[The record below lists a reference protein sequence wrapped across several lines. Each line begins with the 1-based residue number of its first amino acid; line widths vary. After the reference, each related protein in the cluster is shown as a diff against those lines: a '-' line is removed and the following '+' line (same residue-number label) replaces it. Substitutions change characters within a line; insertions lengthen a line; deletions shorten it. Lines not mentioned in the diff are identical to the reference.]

1 MLSQSL
7 HIVLKQRKS
16 CLILNSNKRGLTSR
30 SPAQFERILAE
41 VLRIT
46 KNLKGGDWVAIEY
59 HTQKRKRQGLD
70 TIVYINDEPQNAK
83 KLAKQA
89 NRYRNRV
96 PENGGKLFQEFI
108 DKAISRFCCVRY

>member
-1 MLSQSL
+1 MNVKK
-7 HIVLKQRKS
+7 H
-16 CLILNSNKRGLTSR
+16 GLTSR

-70 TIVYINDEPQNAK
+70 TIVYINDEPQNVK

-96 PENGGKLFQEFI
+96 PENGGKFFQELTGRT
-108 DKAISRFCCVRY
+108 ISKFSSVQY

>member
-1 MLSQSL
+1 MNVNN
-7 HIVLKQRKS
+7 HG
-16 CLILNSNKRGLTSR
+16 LISR

-46 KNLKGGDWVAIEY
+46 KNLKGEDWIAIEY
-59 HTQKRKRQGLD
+59 HTEKRKRQGLD

-96 PENGGKLFQEFI
+96 PENGGKLFHEFI
-108 DKAISRFCCVRY
+108 CKTISRFCWIQY

>member
-7 HIVLKQRKS
+7 RMVSKQRKS
-16 CLILNSNKRGLTSR
+16 FVNLIANKHGLTSR

-46 KNLKGGDWVAIEY
+46 KNLKGVDWVAIEY
-59 HTQKRKRQGLD
+59 YTEKRKRQGLD

-96 PENGGKLFQEFI
+96 PENGGKFFQEFI
-108 DKAISRFCCVRY
+108 GRMISKFCCV